1 VTGRP
6 WHSYD
11 SVAGEYERAW
21 HPSFEPVARD
31 LLGLVGLEPHEAILD
46 VGTGTGVVAV
56 AAAERAEHTERGLFV
71 VGVDPSPPMLHRA
84 RERTPA
90 PLAAAR
96 APGLPFPART
106 FDVVVANLV
115 ISHFER
121 YETGLSDMVR
131 VLRPGGRLAVMT
143 WGALDDEPVD
153 DGQQRQ
159 LTGIWQSI
167 AARFVDMDAAAD
179 VVDAAIPWEAWFG
192 DPAHVRGALE
202 GSGLRHVDLE
212 ARTYRRCVSQRD
224 ALAGSETSFWG
235 RYLRH
240 TLSDADWARFRREV
254 AVAAAE
260 ALPDP
265 ITRVDQLLI
274 GVGTKRFATPS

>member
-21 HPSFEPVARD
+21 HPSFELVARD
-31 LLGLVGLEPHEAILD
+31 LLEVVGLKPQEAILD
-46 VGTGTGVVAV
+46 VGTGTGAVAA
-56 AAAERAEHTERGLFV
+56 AAAERAEHTERCFI
-71 VGVDPSPPMLHRA
+71 VGVDPSLPMLHRA
-84 RERTPA
+84 REHTTA

-115 ISHFER
+115 ISHLER
-121 YETGLSDMVR
+121 FETGLADMIR
-131 VLRPGGRLAVMT
+131 VLRPGGRLGVTT
-143 WGALDDEPVD
+143 WGSLGDGPVD

-167 AARFVDMDAAAD
+167 ARRFVDMDAATD
-179 VVDAAIPWEAWFG
+179 VVDAAIPWEARFS
-192 DPAHVRGALE
+192 DPAAVRGALE
-202 GSGLRHVDLE
+202 SGGLRDVDLQ
-212 ARTYRRCVSQRD
+212 ARTYHRCVTQRD
-224 ALAGSETSFWG
+224 ALDGSETSFWG

-240 TLSDADWARFRREV
+240 TLGDAEWARFRREV
-254 AVAAAE
+254 AVGAAE

-274 GVGTKRFATPS
+274 GVGRKRFATPS

>member
-6 WHSYD
+6 WQSYD
-11 SVAGEYERAW
+11 AVAGEYDRAW
-21 HPSFEPVARD
+21 HPSFEPIARD
-31 LLGLVGLEPHEAILD
+31 LLELIRLERHEAILD

-56 AAAERAEHTERGLFV
+56 AAAERDEHTERGV
-71 VGVDPSPPMLHRA
+71 IVGVDPSPPMLHRVRDHA
-84 RERTPA
+84 IV

-96 APGLPFPART
+96 APGLPFPAGM
-106 FDVVVANLV
+106 FDVVVTNLV
-115 ISHFER
+115 ISHLER

-131 VLRPGGRLAVMT
+131 VLRPGGRLGVTT
-143 WGALDDEPVD
+143 WGSLGDEAVD
-153 DGQQRQ
+153 DAQQRQ

-167 AARFVDMDAAAD
+167 AGRFVDVNAAAD

-202 GSGLRHVDLE
+202 GSGLRRVDLQ
-212 ARTYRRCVSQRD
+212 ARTYRRCVPQRD
-224 ALAGSETSFWG
+224 ALAGYETSFWG

-240 TLSDADWARFRREV
+240 TLGAADWARFRREV
-254 AVAAAE
+254 AAAAAE

-274 GVGTKRFATPS
+274 GMGTKRFAASS

>member
-1 VTGRP
+1 MSGRP

-11 SVAGEYERAW
+11 SVAGEYERSW
-21 HPSFEPVARD
+21 HPSFEPVAGD
-31 LLGLVGLEPHEAILD
+31 LLELVALESQEALLD
-46 VGTGTGVVAV
+46 VGTGTGAVAV
-56 AAAERAEHTERGLFV
+56 VAAERGERNECGFI
-71 VGVDPSPPMLHRA
+71 VGVDPSLPMLHRA
-84 RERTPA
+84 RRHTAA

-96 APGLPFPART
+96 APGLPFPARA

-115 ISHFER
+115 VSHLER

-131 VLRPGGRLAVMT
+131 ILRPGGRLGVTT
-143 WGALDDEPVD
+143 WGSLDDESVD
-153 DGQQRQ
+153 DGHQRQ
-159 LTGIWQSI
+159 LTGIWRSI
-167 AARFVDMDAAAD
+167 AGRFVDMDAAAD

-212 ARTYRRCVSQRD
+212 GRTYSRCVSQRD

-274 GVGTKRFATPS
+274 GVGTKRFAAPS